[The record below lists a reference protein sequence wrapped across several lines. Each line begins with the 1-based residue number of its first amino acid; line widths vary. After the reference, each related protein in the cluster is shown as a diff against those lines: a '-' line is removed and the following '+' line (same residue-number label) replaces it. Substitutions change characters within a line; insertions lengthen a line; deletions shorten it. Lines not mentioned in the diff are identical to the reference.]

1 MSNINEV
8 KLAIDILNGSG
19 ADTNKLTALHC
30 NTEYPTPFSD
40 VNLNAMITIRDKLN
54 IKVGYSDH
62 TKGIEIPIAATAMGA
77 KVIEKHFTLDK
88 NMNGPDH
95 LASMEPEELFLMVKS
110 IRNIEKAMGD
120 GIKQPSKSETKNI
133 LT

>member
-1 MSNINEV
+1 MPLLQEKNILDGHGNINEV

-62 TKGIEIPIAATAMGA
+62 TKGIEIPIAATAMGQRLL
-77 KVIEKHFTLDK
+77 KSILLWIK
-88 NMNGPDH
+88 MNGPDH

-110 IRNIEKAMGD
+110 IRNIEKAM
-120 GIKQPSKSETKNI
+120 EAV
-133 LT
+133 